1 MLIFDPAGAWDR
13 IESSPRTVARVFFL
27 FLLPLMLLTGV
38 AETWGFTHFGMERAT
53 FGDLPARKTKVSL
66 ELALRYQAAQLTF
79 GLAIAFGGALIYR
92 KIGDGFHRQHSYTET
107 FATLGYSM
115 GPLFLMRMLDGLPHL
130 NTWVCWA
137 IGVALSVAGLY
148 RGIPR
153 IMKPDPSSA
162 LGLYLMCSLLL
173 IALSG
178 LAHYLANLILEEK
191 ILAKVG

>member
-27 FLLPLMLLTGV
+27 FLLPLLLLSSV
-38 AETWGFTHFGMERAT
+38 AETWELMHFGRERST
-53 FGDLPARKTKVSL
+53 IGDMPAQKMKVSPQ
-66 ELALRYQAAQLTF
+66 LALRYQAAQVTF

-92 KIGDGFHRQHSYTET
+92 KIGEGFHRRHSFTET
-107 FATLGYSM
+107 FATLGYSI
-115 GPLFLMRMLDGLPHL
+115 GPLFLLRMLDGLPHL

-137 IGVALSVAGLY
+137 IGVTLSVAGLY

-162 LGLYLMCSLLL
+162 IGLYLMCSLLL

-178 LAHYLANLILEEK
+178 IAHYLANLVLEEK
-191 ILAKVG
+191 FLAGVG